1 MFNKFEENERAGQ
14 EELMSVMRKNE
25 DQLKRFRALS
35 LLLILNN
42 FAPQLRSFTF
52 QFVNKLIKVIIL
64 MSNDSQSERH
74 LIPG

>member
-1 MFNKFEENERAGQ
+1 MFNKFEENERAGE

-25 DQLKRFRALS
+25 DRLKRFRALS